1 MSFLVRAATRDDVQQ
16 LFELARQFTLLNL
29 PADKRIIEGKV
40 ERSLASFRGELG
52 LDEAEYLFVA
62 EDVTAGMIVG
72 SSLILAKNG
81 TATQPNFS
89 FKILK
94 KEHFSQ
100 ELGVGFIH
108 QLLRLVANTDGPT
121 EVGGLVVDRAYRRRP
136 ERVGRMVSLS
146 RFVYI
151 GMHPER
157 FEDDLH
163 SEMAPPL
170 TEDGRSEF
178 WEALGRRFTG
188 MPYQEADQIS
198 GQHNGFIPNLFPSED
213 IYLALLDVKARL
225 VLGRVGQE
233 TQGAL
238 QLLNRIGFKYKD
250 EVDPFDGGPHV
261 GCKKTEVTLIKDL
274 RRGRLARGAVTSG
287 TLGMIGLERDTGFTG
302 TASAFALD
310 GDRLTVP
317 DETWTLLGLREGED
331 AFVTPI

>member
-1 MSFLVRAATRDDVQQ
+1 MGFIVRAVVREDLHSLYD
-16 LFELARQFTLLNL
+16 LARQFTLINL
-29 PADKRIIEGKV
+29 PANKHVIEGKI
-40 ERSLASFRGELG
+40 ERSLASFRGELSKN
-52 LDEAEYLFVA
+52 DAEYLFIA
-62 EDVTAGMIVG
+62 EDPAAGRTVG

-81 TATQPNFS
+81 TPTQPNFG

-94 KEHFSQ
+94 KEHFSH

-108 QLLRLVANTDGPT
+108 QLLRLFANTDGPT
-121 EVGGLVVDRAYRRRP
+121 EVGGLVVDRGHRRRP
-136 ERVGRMVSLS
+136 EKIGRMISAG

-198 GQHNGFIPNLFPSED
+198 GQNNGFIPNLFPSED
-213 IYLALLDVKARL
+213 IYLALIDTKARMA
-225 VLGRVGQE
+225 LGRVAPE

-238 QLLNRIGFKYKD
+238 HMLNRIGFRYKE
-250 EVDPFDGGPHV
+250 EVDPFDGGPHL
-261 GCKKTEVTLIKDL
+261 GCKTTECTLIRDMK
-274 RRGRLARGAVTSG
+274 RARVVAGGTSFG
-287 TLGMIGLERDTGFTG
+287 GHGMLGLERDQAFVG
-302 TASAFALD
+302 TSTPYHLEGDVIRVPESTHALLD
-310 GDRLTVP
+310 LS
-317 DETWTLLGLREGED
+317 EGED
-331 AFVTPI
+331 AFVTAL